1 MEPVRPG
8 HGDLREL
15 VVTGRAVMWI
25 DRETRFFPDVK
36 PGPFGGRFERIE
48 GPRAATTVS
57 VLNDQGPPGDRGI
70 VGQSVR
76 REKPTQSTLVA
87 FPYACGQRTGE
98 ARLRNQAARALGER
112 PTRQHQAVVANPQR
126 QTVKRDKMPA
136 RQLDPPGCSRFQIH
150 QDIFQAIDRFDPQ
163 DHNLG

>member
-1 MEPVRPG
+1 MLRPVGEAFERIASRPTALKLPNATLLSRAWYESFRFFVYGYLKTFSANNLGQMEPVRPG

-15 VVTGRAVMWI
+15 VVTGRAVVWI

-70 VGQSVR
+70 VGQAVR
-76 REKPTQSTLVA
+76 REKPTRSPLA
-87 FPYACGQRTGE
+87 ALPYAGRQRAGQT
-98 ARLRNQAARALGER
+98 RL
-112 PTRQHQAVVANPQR
+112 
-126 QTVKRDKMPA
+126 
-136 RQLDPPGCSRFQIH
+136 
-150 QDIFQAIDRFDPQ
+150 
-163 DHNLG
+163 